1 MMSFVS
7 VLLEAGTAY
16 PPRTHRFISTFVV
29 RIELFFYLFCV
40 VFCFLFYLFVLFY
53 LFGIFFLFLVFVLY
67 LVLNI
72 ACVSVLSILDC
83 RSVSL

>member
-1 MMSFVS
+1 MSFASALV
-7 VLLEAGTAY
+7 EAGTAY

-29 RIELFFYLFCV
+29 RIELFFISFVLF
-40 VFCFLFYLFVLFY
+40 FCFLLYLFVFLV
-53 LFGIFFLFLVFVLY
+53 FFFLVFVLY

-72 ACVSVLSILDC
+72 ACVSVLYILDC